1 MSYLMA
7 MKRSLAISLFAIL
20 VFATLGCQHF
30 REKKTLRI
38 GSNQSTPYNY
48 WNEQGKPE
56 GFAVEVLNR
65 AADLAGYQ
73 LEWVRLNVGP
83 EEAFQKGV
91 IDVWPFVTVY
101 AGREKTMFLTEPW
114 WKIGTTLYF
123 PESLN
128 IKSIAD
134 LAGKSVAVASPKRNY
149 RPQRIFPATTRLE
162 VFADSETAF
171 LQMCQGRLDVAH
183 LDYRFSDK
191 ILLNRPA
198 GCPPLRLASLQVEEG
213 GRSFALASRFD
224 HEADAKGL
232 RAAIEELA
240 DSGEV
245 FELATKWKLI
255 TPADSTF
262 MGWMNKARERNE
274 LLKILFWAA
283 LVLLGLVTIFA
294 QRLSQARKQAELSAR
309 ARSQF
314 LANMSH
320 EIRTPMNG
328 ILGMTE
334 LTLETE
340 LSKDQR
346 EYLSMARNS
355 ARSLLEILDDI
366 LDFSR
371 IESGKLSLESIPFDL
386 KEVANRSVQILT
398 LAAQSKKLSL
408 VASIDPGLP
417 ASLSGDPGR
426 VQQVLINLLGNA
438 VKFTETGFV
447 KLDLKSEPLGAERYR
462 VQISVMDTG
471 IGITPEQQQRIFQ
484 AFTQADAS
492 TTRRFGG
499 TGLGLSISSQLVRM
513 MGGTLKVAS
522 KQGSGST
529 FSFELEMDAAAA
541 PSPTIQPKIEKSTR
555 LLKILVAEDNE
566 VNRVLMQRVLS
577 RAGHSVISVVNGKLA
592 VEALQADSFD
602 AVLMDVHMPDMD
614 GLEATQAIRARE
626 ATEGGHVPIIALTAL
641 AIKGDADRCIS
652 AGMDAYL
659 SKPLNTADLTALL
672 SRIGAGE
679 DIKVA

>member
-1 MSYLMA
+1 MA
-7 MKRSLAISLFAIL
+7 IKQKIAVSLIAIFGFAIL
-20 VFATLGCQHF
+20 GCQQF
-30 REKKTLRI
+30 RDKKKLRI
-38 GSNQSTPYNY
+38 GSNHSIPFNF
-48 WNEQGKPE
+48 WNQQGQPE
-56 GFAVEVLNR
+56 GFAVETLNR
-65 AADLAGYQ
+65 AADVAGYQ
-73 LEWVRLNVGP
+73 LEWVRTTTGP
-83 EEAFQKGV
+83 DEAFQNNL
-91 IDVWPFVTVY
+91 IDIWPFVTVY
-101 AGREKTMFLTEPW
+101 AGREKTMYLTEPW

-123 PESLN
+123 PESLS
-128 IKSIAD
+128 ISSIAD
-134 LAGKSVAVASPKRNY
+134 LAGKSVAVASPQRNF
-149 RPQRIFPATTRLE
+149 RPQRIFPATTRVE
-162 VFADSETAF
+162 VFTDAETAF
-171 LQMCQGRLDVAH
+171 VQMCQGKLDVAH
-183 LDYRFSDK
+183 LDYRFSDE

-198 GCPPLRLASLQVEEG
+198 GCPPLRLASLLVEEG
-213 GRSFALASRFD
+213 GRSFAIASRFNHKTD
-224 HEADAKGL
+224 ADRL
-232 RAAIEELA
+232 RNAIEELT
-240 DSGEV
+240 DTGVV
-245 FELATKWKLI
+245 FELATKWKLL
-255 TPADSTF
+255 TRTDSAF
-262 MGWMNKARERNE
+262 LGWMNKTRERNE

-283 LVLLGLVTIFA
+283 LALLTLVTVFA

-371 IESGKLSLESIPFDL
+371 IESGKLTLESIPFDL
-386 KEVANRSVQILT
+386 KEVAHRSVQILT
-398 LAAQSKKLSL
+398 LAAQSKNLSL
-408 VASIDPGLP
+408 TASIDPDLP

-426 VQQVLINLLGNA
+426 LQQVLINLLGNA
-438 VKFTETGFV
+438 VKFTETGSV
-447 KLDLKSEPLGAERYR
+447 RLEIKSEPLNADRYR
-462 VQISVMDTG
+462 VQISVIDTG
-471 IGITPEQQQRIFQ
+471 IGITQEQQQRIFQ

-513 MGGTLKVAS
+513 MGGTLKVTS

-529 FSFELEMDAAAA
+529 FSFNLEMDRALA
-541 PSPTIQPKIEKSTR
+541 PSPAIQTKVEKPIR
-555 LLKILVAEDNE
+555 PLKLLVAEDNE

-577 RAGHSVISVVNGKLA
+577 RAGHTVTSVMDGKAA
-592 VEALQADSFD
+592 VEALRTESFD
-602 AVLMDVHMPDMD
+602 AVLMDVHMPEMD

-626 ATEGGHVPIIALTAL
+626 TAEGGHVPIIALTAL
-641 AIKGDADRCIS
+641 AIKGDADRCIA
-652 AGMDAYL
+652 AGMDSYL
-659 SKPLNTADLTALL
+659 SKPLNTADLNALL
-672 SRIGAGE
+672 SRISAGE